1 MQHENEQEAVNRKL
15 LCDTLAL
22 IVKEHREKLG
32 KSMHILSAEGSVNKA
47 SWVLLEGKKVKFPSL
62 IVLWKIAEVLGIKP
76 SELIKEV
83 EDKLGDK
90 FSLSGLN

>member
-1 MQHENEQEAVNRKL
+1 MQYENEQDVRNRKI
-15 LCDTLAL
+15 LCNAIAL
-22 IVKEHREKLG
+22 VVKEHREKLG
-32 KSMHILSAEGSVNKA
+32 KSMHTLSAEGSVNKA
-47 SWVLLEGKKVKFPSL
+47 SWVLLESKKVKYPSL
-62 IVLWKIAEVLGIKP
+62 VVLWKIAEALNMKP

>member
-1 MQHENEQEAVNRKL
+1 MQRENEREAENRKL
-15 LCDTLAL
+15 LCDVLA
-22 IVKEHREKLG
+22 IVVKEHREKLG

-62 IVLWKIAEVLGIKP
+62 IVLWKIAKVLDIKP

-90 FSLSGLN
+90 FSLSGLD